1 METLSEKELATARA
15 RMVSLLKS
23 PTATDCGPSPAP
35 KLTAGVTNNVPLP
48 FPKSMETLSETWLA
62 TARARMVSLLKS
74 PTATEDGPSPAPKLT
89 AGVTNN
95 VLLPV
100 PKSMETLS
108 ETWLATARSRMVSLL
123 KSPTATENGPSPA
136 PKLTAGVTNNVPLPF
151 PKSMETLS
159 ETWLATARS
168 RIVSL
173 LKSPTATEIGSSPT
187 PKLTAGVSTNVP
199 LPFPKSMETL
209 SETWLATARSRIVS
223 LLKSPTATEIGS
235 SPTPKLTAGVTNNVL
250 LPFPKSMETLSEF
263 WLATARSR
271 MVSLLKSPTATENG
285 PSPAP
290 KLTAGVTNNVLL
302 PFPKSMETL
311 SEKKLATAR
320 SRMVSLLKSPTA
332 TENGPS
338 PAPKL
343 TAGVTNVP
351 LPFPK
356 SMETLSEKK
365 LATARSRKL
374 FSRSTFSTV
383 HVCGFPIVISPS
395 HSSEKLVQINKSS
408 SKVEP
413 ASKPIVLHI
422 AGVTGSSPCSVT
434 LYGPASNA
442 TLVPVPDEPGKLF

>member
-1 METLSEKELATARA
+1 MLATARS

-35 KLTAGVTNNVPLP
+35 KLTAGVTNVPLP
-48 FPKSMETLSETWLA
+48 FPKSMETLSE
-62 TARARMVSLLKS
+62 RK
-74 PTATEDGPSPAPKLT
+74 
-89 AGVTNN
+89 
-95 VLLPV
+95 
-100 PKSMETLS
+100 
-108 ETWLATARSRMVSLL
+108 LATARSRMVSLL
-123 KSPTATENGPSPA
+123 KSPAATENGPSPA
-136 PKLTAGVTNNVPLPF
+136 PKLTAGVTNVPLPFPISMETLSDQKLATARSKMVSLLKSPTATEIGPSPAPKLTAGVSTNVPLPV

-173 LKSPTATEIGSSPT
+173 LKSPTATDLGPSPTPKLTAGVTNNVLLPVPKSMETLSEPPLATARSRMVSLLKSPTATDLGSSPT
-187 PKLTAGVSTNVP
+187 PKLTAGVSTDVPLPFPKSMETLSEFWLATARSRMVSLLKSPTAIENGPSPAPKLTAGVSTNVP

-250 LPFPKSMETLSEF
+250 LPVPKSMETLSE
-263 WLATARSR
+263 LR
-271 MVSLLKSPTATENG
+271 
-285 PSPAP
+285 
-290 KLTAGVTNNVLL
+290 
-302 PFPKSMETL
+302 
-311 SEKKLATAR
+311 
-320 SRMVSLLKSPTA
+320 
-332 TENGPS
+332 
-338 PAPKL
+338 
-343 TAGVTNVP
+343 
-351 LPFPK
+351 
-356 SMETLSEKK
+356 

-374 FSRSTFSTV
+374 GSTNNTFSIV
-383 HVCGFPIVISPS
+383 QVCGFPIVISPS

-413 ASKPIVLHI
+413 ASNPIVLHI
-422 AGVTGSSPCSVT
+422 AGVTESSPCSVT